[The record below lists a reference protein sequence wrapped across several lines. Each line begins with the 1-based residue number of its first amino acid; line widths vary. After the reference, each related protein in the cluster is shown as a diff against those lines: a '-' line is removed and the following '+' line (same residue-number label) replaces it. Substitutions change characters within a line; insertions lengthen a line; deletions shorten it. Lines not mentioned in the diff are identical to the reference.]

1 MVRSNP
7 DRERKIRELWLLD
20 HTIDEIELSTG
31 IKRSTVG
38 YYVRKLNKAA
48 RKMSARTKVAEELS
62 EGKEMFSKRT
72 HSETPQ
78 GSNETFSSV
87 LGKVLSLTD
96 LIEKGTVFIKEGRF
110 DQFYYMLECVK
121 LLPEVLKQYSLTPEE
136 LQTSQEMARV
146 LIADSLRRLNS
157 LTSDSKQSQNSGSPT
172 TQPPSS
178 DKEVRPRQKLWR
190 GYPRVKQ
197 HTRKIS

>member
-7 DRERKIRELWLLD
+7 EREKKIRELWLLD
-20 HTIDEIELSTG
+20 YTIDHIELSTG

-48 RKMSARTKVAEELS
+48 RKMSARAKVAEELS
-62 EGKEMFSKRT
+62 EGKEMFSART
-72 HSETPQ
+72 HSEAPQ
-78 GSNETFSSV
+78 SPNDPFRSGLAKAGLLQALHKRGMGFAE
-87 LGKVLSLTD
+87 
-96 LIEKGTVFIKEGRF
+96 EGRF

-121 LLPEVLKQYSLTPEE
+121 LLPEVEKTYSSTPEE
-136 LQTSQEMARV
+136 REASQKFITDLLQSF
-146 LIADSLRRLNS
+146 IASV
-157 LTSDSKQSQNSGSPT
+157 SKQSRNSGSPT

-178 DKEVRPRQKLWR
+178 REEVKPRQELWR

-197 HTRKIS
+197 RTR